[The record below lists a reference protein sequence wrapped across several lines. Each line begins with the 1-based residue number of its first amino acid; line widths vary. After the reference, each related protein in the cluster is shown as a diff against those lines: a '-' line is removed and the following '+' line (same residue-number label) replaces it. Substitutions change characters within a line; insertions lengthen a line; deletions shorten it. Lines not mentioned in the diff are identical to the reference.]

1 MGALTTRRQG
11 FRYAASADALFT
23 VAACI
28 AVVRRNIEMKE
39 PTPDIRPATLALKQ
53 LSKTRPFRPMPR
65 YDGTHHSILLLPGPD
80 SVTPPS
86 AALFDT
92 VLQPVDK
99 VVYLVA
105 MTIACQCNDD
115 AYLPPQ
121 AELARMANVSSTDT
135 VWRALSILRCTRWLV
150 ASQKKCCRGN
160 RHEPCV
166 YVVNATPLPIADTLF
181 LDPDY
186 LVFLEKCTKH
196 IHARVRSVAG
206 VVLSQLPGDSAIG
219 QREQAQSLAR

>member
-11 FRYAASADALFT
+11 FRYAASAEASFT
-23 VAACI
+23 CRSLHRCSAEEH
-28 AVVRRNIEMKE
+28 RNERTNARH
-39 PTPDIRPATLALKQ
+39 PTGNPCFEAT
-53 LSKTRPFRPMPR
+53 
-65 YDGTHHSILLLPGPD
+65 
-80 SVTPPS
+80 VEN
-86 AALFDT
+86 AALSANAPLRRHPPQ
-92 VLQPVDK
+92 V
-99 VVYLVA
+99 
-105 MTIACQCNDD
+105 
-115 AYLPPQ
+115 PPQ

-186 LVFLEKCTKH
+186 LALLEKCTKH

-219 QREQAQSLAR
+219 QREQPQSLAR

>member
-1 MGALTTRRQG
+1 VASFAHRGNNDPHEVKIAALKPRNYVEINQTSTTRRQG
-11 FRYAASADALFT
+11 FGYAASAEALFT

-28 AVVRRNIEMKE
+28 AVVRTNIEMKE

-53 LSKTRPFRPMPR
+53 LSKTRPVRPMPR
-65 YDGTHHSILLLPGPD
+65 YHGTHHSILLLPGPD
-80 SVTPPS
+80 SVAPPS

-105 MTIACQCNDD
+105 MTIACRCNDD

-135 VWRALSILRCTRWLV
+135 VWRALSILRCGGWSRARKNAAEEIDTNR
-150 ASQKKCCRGN
+150 ASTWSM
-160 RHEPCV
+160 RHHCP
-166 YVVNATPLPIADTLF
+166 
-181 LDPDY
+181 
-186 LVFLEKCTKH
+186 
-196 IHARVRSVAG
+196 
-206 VVLSQLPGDSAIG
+206 
-219 QREQAQSLAR
+219 